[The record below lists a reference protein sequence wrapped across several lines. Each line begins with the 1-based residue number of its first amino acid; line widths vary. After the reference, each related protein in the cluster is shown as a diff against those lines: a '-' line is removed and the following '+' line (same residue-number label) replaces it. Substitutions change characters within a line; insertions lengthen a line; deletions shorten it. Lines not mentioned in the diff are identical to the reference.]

1 MRFTRVVPVIGATI
15 LGLAP
20 SLQGQSCDATVSCSV
35 INTASVTIGD
45 MFRLT
50 IDGVTT
56 SLSAPAIGDFDA
68 SGAASIDD
76 AGPTAT
82 VQANRDWKVTVVG
95 GSATFTGN
103 TFNKSASNLTWEAA
117 GAGGSYANNMGTAAT
132 LFSGN
137 ATNGESKQIMYR
149 TNWNLANDGPGAYAL
164 AVQFTVSAP

>member
-1 MRFTRVVPVIGATI
+1 MRFTRIAPIVGAATFC
-15 LGLAP
+15 LTP
-20 SLQGQSCDATVSCSV
+20 SLGAQSCDATVSCSV

-50 IDGVTT
+50 LDGVTT
-56 SLSAPAIGDFDA
+56 SLTAPVIGDFDA
-68 SGAASIDD
+68 TGAASLDD

-82 VQANRDWKVTVVG
+82 VQSNRDWKVTVVG
-95 GSATFTGN
+95 GTATFTGN
-103 TFNKSASNLTWEAA
+103 TFNKSATHLTWEAA
-117 GAGGSYANNMGTAAT
+117 GAGGSYASNMGTAAT

-149 TNWNLANDGPGAYAL
+149 TNWSLANDGPGAYAL